1 MNALCGCL
9 GSLGRFLVGS
19 DASYAQLLGRAG
31 NLFPFPGRMGGR
43 TPKLVWPIVCC
54 LQTQIRQNCLLSS
67 EATETT
73 GWALLMG
80 GEASW
85 VLCLG
90 TAAKQERSP
99 PRSECWLPQWS
110 GLADSPSDPHEMRPK
125 NLLGNTPQCWRNW
138 MTTLASLFPVE
149 KLGPRTPLGV
159 MLFHPREG
167 RYGQRQLLL
176 LPF

>member
-67 EATETT
+67 EANRNHWLGSADGQR
-73 GWALLMG
+73 GW
-80 GEASW
+80 
-85 VLCLG
+85 LG
-90 TAAKQERSP
+90 
-99 PRSECWLPQWS
+99 
-110 GLADSPSDPHEMRPK
+110 
-125 NLLGNTPQCWRNW
+125 
-138 MTTLASLFPVE
+138 SLF
-149 KLGPRTPLGV
+149 GHSCQAGMQST
-159 MLFHPREG
+159 
-167 RYGQRQLLL
+167 QI
-176 LPF
+176 